1 MTVGERIRLVREQKG
16 MSQDKLAKLLGY
28 KDRSSISKIEKEI
41 DENIYVDTVHKI
53 ANALNCSPLY
63 LMGWEDKVENEK
75 KSEDQVRLQSFIY
88 YYEKLDENQKTII
101 DNLLKTFVSNQ

>member
-1 MTVGERIRLVREQKG
+1 MTVGERIKLVREQKG

-63 LMGWEDKVENEK
+63 LMGWDEKIEIEKNNE
-75 KSEDQVRLQSFIY
+75 EQARLQNFIY
-88 YYEKLDENQKTII
+88 YYEQLDENQKTLI
-101 DNLLKTFVSNQ
+101 DNLLKTFVSKQ